1 MAPEK
6 TYGAATTL
14 SFAWI
19 ELDSVLL
26 ESRSPSNELDIFAN
40 PLFLNLY
47 AVKKSSLKRSSRLK
61 AGWILLA
68 QLYDLVRHWSNIR
81 YPLPL
86 AQNSAE

>member
-6 TYGAATTL
+6 TYGLATTL
-14 SFAWI
+14 SFAGI

-26 ESRSPSNELDIFAN
+26 ESRWPSDELNIYAN

-47 AVKKSSLKRSSRLK
+47 AVKKSSLKRSSHLK

-68 QLYDLVRHWSNIR
+68 QLYDLVRHWINIR
-81 YPLPL
+81 HPLPP